1 MELVDTDKKD
11 RPLQDIKIVNS
22 GELVLK
28 KKKHKGGSDDSEAS
42 SSGSPSQ
49 SSTSESESEDE
60 KKSKKKSKK
69 KKKKKDKKKAK
80 RAKGS
85 GSEDE
90 DAEEKGEPHPLAQLT
105 EIDPDEI
112 PEVTHKFLHR
122 GDSKKNDRERSRR
135 KSGHRSR
142 SRERKRS
149 GNEKKLDKDGK
160 KVKGRGRMTFRAT
173 SRSRSGTPPHWK
185 SESRDG
191 TFNLLHI
198 PLAFL
203 SLPATAG
210 LRVVGLLGFRLNIP
224 LLNLNQRVYEG
235 LKSHNRHGP
244 ICKQEGNG
252 PLDFGRQGLWK
263 I

>member
-49 SSTSESESEDE
+49 SSSSESESEDE
-60 KKSKKKSKK
+60 RRSKKKSKK
-69 KKKKKDKKKAK
+69 KKKKKDKKKSK
-80 RAKGS
+80 RAKES

-90 DAEEKGEPHPLAQLT
+90 DAEDKGKPHPLAQLT

-112 PEVTHKFLHR
+112 PEVPSNRFLHR

-142 SRERKRS
+142 SREKRRS
-149 GNEKKLDKDGK
+149 GDEKKLDKDGK

-185 SESRDG
+185 SESRHR
-191 TFNLLHI
+191 TFSHLRL
-198 PLAFL
+198 LAF
-203 SLPATAG
+203 SIFRIVIIPSFMGVNKRFSVRKIAG
-210 LRVVGLLGFRLNIP
+210 RWR
-224 LLNLNQRVYEG
+224 
-235 LKSHNRHGP
+235 
-244 ICKQEGNG
+244 
-252 PLDFGRQGLWK
+252 
-263 I
+263 